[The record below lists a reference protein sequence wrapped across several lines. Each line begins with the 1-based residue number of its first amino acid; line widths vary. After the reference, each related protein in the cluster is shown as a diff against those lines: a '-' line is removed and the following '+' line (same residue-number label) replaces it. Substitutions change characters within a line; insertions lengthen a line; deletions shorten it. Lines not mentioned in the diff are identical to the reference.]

1 MKKSI
6 KVALLSG
13 LVFPGIGHMVLK
25 QYLRGSILILSALL
39 ALSVIVVVATRRALS
54 VVDSMTSGEIPVDAG
69 AITELASSSMSG
81 ADNSLV
87 NYSLV
92 VLGVCWIVGIIDSY
106 RLGSSQEK

>member
-13 LVFPGIGHMVLK
+13 LVFPG
-25 QYLRGSILILSALL
+25 
-39 ALSVIVVVATRRALS
+39 LSVIVVVATRRALS